1 MCLKEMVFHL
11 LFITAR
17 KKNKR
22 RTCFRDYDTKLFMGK
37 MVVVK
42 EVRYISAEIFT
53 HLFNTRLFFLPDRVH
68 QSQALFPPEDLNSI
82 LEVSTCSR
90 LALYRRTIRLLGNSS

>member
-1 MCLKEMVFHL
+1 MKEMVFHL

-22 RTCFRDYDTKLFMGK
+22 HTCFRDYDTKLFMGK

-68 QSQALFPPEDLNSI
+68 RSQALFPPEDLNSI